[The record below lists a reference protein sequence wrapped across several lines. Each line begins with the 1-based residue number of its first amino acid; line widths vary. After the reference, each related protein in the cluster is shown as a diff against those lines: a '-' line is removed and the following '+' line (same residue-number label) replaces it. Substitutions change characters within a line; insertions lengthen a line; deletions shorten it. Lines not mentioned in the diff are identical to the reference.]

1 MWFLLTE
8 VSSPVLAAEMSIAP
22 NASSLIAT
30 ADLQLGAVDATFE
43 NYRMELGNVAPSH
56 AFSFEED
63 APSPLFMATTI
74 SATNPNR
81 ESNVSDWNY
90 LWRNASR
97 IPIASIPEP
106 TTGSLIIGGA
116 ILLCRRR
123 MQKPSEPLK

>member
-8 VSSPVLAAEMSIAP
+8 VSSPVLAAEISIAS
-22 NASSLIAT
+22 NASSLLAA
-30 ADLQLGAVDATFE
+30 ADLQPSAADATFE
-43 NYRMELGNVAPSH
+43 NYRMELENVTPSR

-63 APSPLFMATTI
+63 APSPLFTATSI

-81 ESNVSDWNY
+81 EANVSDWNY

-116 ILLCRRR
+116 MLLCRRR
-123 MQKPSEPLK
+123 MQKASELLK